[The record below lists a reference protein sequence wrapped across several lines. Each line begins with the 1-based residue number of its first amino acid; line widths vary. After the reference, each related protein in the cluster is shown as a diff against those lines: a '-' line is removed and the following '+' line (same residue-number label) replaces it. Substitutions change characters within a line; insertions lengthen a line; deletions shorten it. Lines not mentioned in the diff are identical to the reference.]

1 MKLFDLA
8 VNSPMAVVRRIVI
21 KEIIQIHFQVREKVM
36 KIFLLKL
43 TRLSIKINESA
54 YSDSD
59 NYFKIK
65 TFLKKF
71 C

>member
-8 VNSPMAVVRRIVI
+8 VNSPMAVVRRTAI

-36 KIFLLKL
+36 KLFLKL

>member
-8 VNSPMAVVRRIVI
+8 VNSPMAVVRRIAI

-36 KIFLLKL
+36 KLFLKL
-43 TRLSIKINESA
+43 NRLSIKINESA

>member
-36 KIFLLKL
+36 KIFLKL

-65 TFLKKF
+65 TFQKKF

>member
-21 KEIIQIHFQVREKVM
+21 KEIIQIYFQVREKVM
-36 KIFLLKL
+36 KLFLKL
-43 TRLSIKINESA
+43 TTLSIKINESA

-65 TFLKKF
+65 TFRKKF

>member
-36 KIFLLKL
+36 KIFLKL

>member
-1 MKLFDLA
+1 MKLFHLA

-21 KEIIQIHFQVREKVM
+21 KEIIQIYFQVREKVM
-36 KIFLLKL
+36 KLFLKL
-43 TRLSIKINESA
+43 TTLSIKINESA

>member
-36 KIFLLKL
+36 KLFLKL

>member
-8 VNSPMAVVRRIVI
+8 VNSPMAVVRRIAI

-36 KIFLLKL
+36 KLFLKL

>member
-21 KEIIQIHFQVREKVM
+21 KEIIQIYFQVREKVM
-36 KIFLLKL
+36 KLFLKL
-43 TRLSIKINESA
+43 TTLSIKINESA